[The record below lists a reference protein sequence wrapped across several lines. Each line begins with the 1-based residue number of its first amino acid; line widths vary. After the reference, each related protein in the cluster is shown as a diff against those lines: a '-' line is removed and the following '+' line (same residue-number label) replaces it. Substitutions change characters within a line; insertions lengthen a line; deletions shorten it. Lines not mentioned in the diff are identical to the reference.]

1 MSLKN
6 VFNKAAGLFVEL
18 PDQSS
23 PMASPTDFD
32 SVAVADPAPAPSPR
46 TVEDVVKQAP
56 GPNLDQ
62 IQTPP
67 DTAKAPPLAAD
78 GSPDF
83 GAIYSQSGVPSVS
96 FGADEALQVI
106 NSLPADL
113 PMDIKRK
120 TVGATLSAMGK
131 AMGVTTDS
139 VVADASR
146 KIAALNSFTDQLTKQ
161 TNAYQGMIEQKIT
174 ELKAQIAECESQHA
188 KATSKLATVVKQCED
203 EGHRIDDVLEFFT
216 LDSPPSKHA

>member
-6 VFNKAAGLFVEL
+6 ALHRAANLFVEL
-18 PDQSS
+18 PDQ
-23 PMASPTDFD
+23 PAPVFDPAAFD
-32 SVAVADPAPAPSPR
+32 SVQTPAPTQPR

-67 DTAKAPPLAAD
+67 ETAKAPPFNSD
-78 GSPDF
+78 GVPDF
-83 GAIYSQSGVPSVS
+83 KAIYERSGVPAVP

-106 NSLPADL
+106 NSLPAET
-113 PMDIKRK
+113 PMEAKRK
-120 TVGATLSAMGK
+120 LVGATLSAMGK

-146 KIAALNSFTDQLTKQ
+146 KIAALNSFTEQLTAQ
-161 TNAYQGMIEQKIT
+161 TNQYQALIEQKVAD
-174 ELKAQIAECESQHA
+174 LKKQIADCEAQHEEASQ
-188 KATSKLATVVKQCED
+188 KLTKVVSACEA
-203 EGHRIDDVLEFFT
+203 EGARIDDVLEFFT